1 MIVQEPGNEMIVQEP
16 GFLDVS
22 HRKGTF
28 LLYVCME
35 RNILTTTCCAMQA
48 KKQSIKHSNYS
59 SNWNEKISH

>member
-1 MIVQEPGNEMIVQEP
+1 
-16 GFLDVS
+16 
-22 HRKGTF
+22 
-28 LLYVCME
+28 ME